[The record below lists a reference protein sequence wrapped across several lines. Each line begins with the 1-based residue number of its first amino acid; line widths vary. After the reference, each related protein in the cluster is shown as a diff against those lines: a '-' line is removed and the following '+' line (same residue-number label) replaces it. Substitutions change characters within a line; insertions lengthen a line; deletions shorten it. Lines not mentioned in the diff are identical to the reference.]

1 MKKNLIILYIILVV
15 VKIASSLLI
24 TSPSFFGDEYSYAK
38 TARSMFYEGK
48 SAIHGEPTNQFP
60 PLYPAILSF
69 AYIGDYMPTVYL
81 LMKIIN
87 AILSTLI
94 IIPAYLILIEFFE
107 KKKAFLGTVIIGVLP
122 PTFVFSGVIMAEN
135 IYYPLMLLTFY
146 FVYKSFQE
154 KSYKWDVFAGISM
167 GAALLTKAIGA
178 FFLPAVG
185 ALALYKVYKKDIKQI
200 PKKIVFAAVTTVLV
214 LPWLIRNAGI
224 NGTTTSAISGYHG
237 IYKYAFT
244 SQTTMAMFTWIGLY
258 AGFILLSTGVIFA
271 AGNLLARKEV
281 YKDQKTKDFY
291 ILTIFAIV
299 SIIVLASNLNL
310 DTIMFKTLLPWLT
323 DRPIGRY
330 IDVVMPLVIIGGLIG
345 LKNKTEDKKRWK
357 IVTAVILAL
366 TILSSQLMFFPIFP
380 INNISLSLL
389 GATRYL
395 LEVLLLGK
403 TSPQTGFTL
412 LPALITGA
420 VALLFSIVV
429 LKTIKRLSQKR
440 IMHAAIAFFMIVN
453 ILAVS
458 MIAVN
463 AKNYWGKSEQM
474 QLGKFLEN
482 KERGKV
488 TVLID
493 KNAEGKI
500 TKTEQDNLYFGWSG
514 RSFTIVGFW
523 LNQDIVIED
532 PDENTDAKYM
542 ITTRDLPFEKIKE
555 TSNGIKLYERKAQ

>member
-1 MKKNLIILYIILVV
+1 
-15 VKIASSLLI
+15 
-24 TSPSFFGDEYSYAK
+24 
-38 TARSMFYEGK
+38 
-48 SAIHGEPTNQFP
+48 
-60 PLYPAILSF
+60 
-69 AYIGDYMPTVYL
+69 
-81 LMKIIN
+81 
-87 AILSTLI
+87 
-94 IIPAYLILIEFFE
+94 
-107 KKKAFLGTVIIGVLP
+107 
-122 PTFVFSGVIMAEN
+122 
-135 IYYPLMLLTFY
+135 
-146 FVYKSFQE
+146 
-154 KSYKWDVFAGISM
+154 
-167 GAALLTKAIGA
+167 
-178 FFLPAVG
+178 
-185 ALALYKVYKKDIKQI
+185 
-200 PKKIVFAAVTTVLV
+200 
-214 LPWLIRNAGI
+214 
-224 NGTTTSAISGYHG
+224 
-237 IYKYAFT
+237 
-244 SQTTMAMFTWIGLY
+244 MAMFTWIGLY

-500 TKTEQDNLYFGWSG
+500 TKTEQDNLYFGWPG